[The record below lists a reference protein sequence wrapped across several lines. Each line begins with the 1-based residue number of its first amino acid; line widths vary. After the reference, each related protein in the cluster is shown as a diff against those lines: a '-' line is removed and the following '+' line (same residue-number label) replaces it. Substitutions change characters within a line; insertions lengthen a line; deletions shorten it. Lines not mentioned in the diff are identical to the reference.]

1 MRETT
6 DYQTYS
12 EALDAARTANRN
24 GAMVDPQSVKEL
36 TEHGAKT
43 FLNEDGTAGVAV
55 ERDGNIVGVFKNL
68 PIARKAAQDLLL
80 NAIAEGGDHLDCY
93 VLQPEVSPTNLGD
106 IYAQLGFEPVAY
118 LRFNREYADP
128 NWDYN
133 SFGEPDV
140 VMWVHNGDSV
150 GTVVERI
157 GNYPD
162 YTPGEIRETCKEFTD
177 YDEAKAYQKEQLE
190 RERPHRHLRT
200 PVRFLFQVISG
211 IRLVTF
217 PSRSIRP

>member
-1 MRETT
+1 
-6 DYQTYS
+6 
-12 EALDAARTANRN
+12 
-24 GAMVDPQSVKEL
+24 MVDPQSVEEL

-43 FLNEDGTAGVAV
+43 FLNGDGTAGVAV
-55 ERDGNIVGVFKNL
+55 ERDGNIVGVFKN
-68 PIARKAAQDLLL
+68 PSNHTRKAAQDLLL

-93 VLQPEVSPTNLGD
+93 VLQPEVSQSNLGD

-128 NWDYN
+128 SWDYD

-157 GNYPD
+157 GDYHY
-162 YTPGEIRETCKEFTD
+162 YTPEEIRETCKEFTD

-190 RERPHRHLRT
+190 KRKTAQASEDAGA
-200 PVRFLFQVISG
+200 VSV
-211 IRLVTF
+211 
-217 PSRSIRP
+217 